1 MENALPYAIRPLTE
15 QDIPEMQELF
25 RSTVLT
31 VSLKDYTKEEV
42 EDWASCGDSREH
54 LKALLSKHN
63 FIAALDNK
71 GLIIGFSSMNF
82 AGYLHSMF
90 VHKNWQRKGVAMSL
104 LSEVEKMARD
114 YGVHK
119 IYTEASITAR
129 PFFEK
134 QGYEVIREQKA
145 KANKLYLT
153 NYIVVP

>member
-1 MENALPYAIRPLTE
+1 MENALPYAIRLLTE

-82 AGYLHSMF
+82 AGYLHSH
-90 VHKNWQRKGVAMSL
+90 VCSQELAKKRCGDVTAVGGRKDG
-104 LSEVEKMARD
+104 
-114 YGVHK
+114 
-119 IYTEASITAR
+119 T
-129 PFFEK
+129 
-134 QGYEVIREQKA
+134 
-145 KANKLYLT
+145 
-153 NYIVVP
+153 